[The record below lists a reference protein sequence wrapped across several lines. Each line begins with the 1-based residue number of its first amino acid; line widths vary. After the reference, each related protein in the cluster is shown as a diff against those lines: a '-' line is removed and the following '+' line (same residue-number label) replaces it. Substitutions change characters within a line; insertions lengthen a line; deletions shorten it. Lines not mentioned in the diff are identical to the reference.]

1 MGLQFKEIAEEFHI
15 TTTALQQWHK
25 DNGYPIYKKIIG
37 SEENKMKRSQVGLSI
52 LVATGVAGI
61 GEMKYRQQ
69 NKRNQKHLK
78 TVLQNNQQ

>member
-25 DNGYPIYKKIIG
+25 VGIPFTTKIIG
-37 SEENKMKRSQVGLSI
+37 SEENKKKIASTGLSI

-69 NKRNQKHLK
+69 NKRNQN
-78 TVLQNNQQ
+78 T